1 LLHLLRSEPM
11 TSLMSDWTSLPLL
24 DDNGENENEDG
35 EPEVDCYRIGKG
47 CYTLVDDLLFD
58 DSEDAGYSLNFYL
71 FLGVKD
77 WHTAY
82 GGFISYAKKN
92 EKREADRV
100 SPIDNSAALV
110 ICHPDVCP
118 FLKYVNSAAEG
129 QYYYVI
135 TFSLIGL
142 HTEEFSDDDDDDD
155 EEVEEVEGEEEEVD
169 DEEGGGDDDGDEENE
184 DDDNSSDVV
193 VVEEKET

>member
-1 LLHLLRSEPM
+1 
-11 TSLMSDWTSLPLL
+11 
-24 DDNGENENEDG
+24 
-35 EPEVDCYRIGKG
+35 
-47 CYTLVDDLLFD
+47 LVDDLLFD
-58 DSEDAGYSLNFYL
+58 DSEDAGYSLNFY
-71 FLGVKD
+71 
-77 WHTAY
+77 
-82 GGFISYAKKN
+82 
-92 EKREADRV
+92 ADRV

-129 QYYYVI
+129 QYYYVV

-142 HTEEFSDDDDDDD
+142 HTEEFDDDDDDD

-169 DEEGGGDDDGDEENE
+169 DEEGGGDEENE